1 MMENQSKES
10 NALNLGDR
18 GARIE
23 ELHNMLKSLNFE
35 VTEPLDCFTEK
46 TKNSI
51 IKFQEQRGLPV
62 SGQCD
67 QKLGMFWLKIFLS
80 SETDFFT

>member
-51 IKFQEQRGLPV
+51 IKFQEPV
-62 SGQCD
+62 SYTH
-67 QKLGMFWLKIFLS
+67 LTLP
-80 SETDFFT
+80 TTPYV

>member
-23 ELHNMLKSLNFE
+23 ELHYMLKSLNFE
-35 VTEPLDCFTEK
+35 VAEPLDCFTEK

-51 IKFQEQRGLPV
+51 IKFQE
-62 SGQCD
+62 
-67 QKLGMFWLKIFLS
+67 
-80 SETDFFT
+80 

>member
-1 MMENQSKES
+1 MENQSKES

-23 ELHNMLKSLNFE
+23 ELHSMLKSLNFE

-46 TKNSI
+46 NKKFSHKVSRTTRVASI
-51 IKFQEQRGLPV
+51 WP
-62 SGQCD
+62 
-67 QKLGMFWLKIFLS
+67 M
-80 SETDFFT
+80 

>member
-10 NALNLGDR
+10 NALNLGDS
-18 GARIE
+18 GTRIE

-51 IKFQEQRGLPV
+51 IK
-62 SGQCD
+62 
-67 QKLGMFWLKIFLS
+67 
-80 SETDFFT
+80 